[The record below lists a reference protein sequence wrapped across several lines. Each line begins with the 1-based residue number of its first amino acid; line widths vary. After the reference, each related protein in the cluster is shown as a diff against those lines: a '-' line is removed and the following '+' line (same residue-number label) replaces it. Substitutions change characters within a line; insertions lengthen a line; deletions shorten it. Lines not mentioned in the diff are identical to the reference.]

1 MRDFKKALCRLGKAY
16 QVPDK
21 SPIKIPR
28 AINATKIT
36 SKLNLRIR
44 LPYACAQLISPS
56 PAGLRLAEPITLILI
71 CEKVTPL
78 NQLLPY
84 FFPRVSVASR
94 YGARW

>member
-21 SPIKIPR
+21 SPINITR

-56 PAGLRLAEPITLILI
+56 PAGLRLAAPITLHGKRELKPFDRLERAFGTV
-71 CEKVTPL
+71 CRC
-78 NQLLPY
+78 Q
-84 FFPRVSVASR
+84 
-94 YGARW
+94 